1 MLFSNG
7 KNNLWL
13 VKTALLKCYQID
25 FGMQLLALNN
35 KLILH

>member
-7 KNNLWL
+7 KNSSWL

-25 FGMQLLALNN
+25 FSMQLLALNN